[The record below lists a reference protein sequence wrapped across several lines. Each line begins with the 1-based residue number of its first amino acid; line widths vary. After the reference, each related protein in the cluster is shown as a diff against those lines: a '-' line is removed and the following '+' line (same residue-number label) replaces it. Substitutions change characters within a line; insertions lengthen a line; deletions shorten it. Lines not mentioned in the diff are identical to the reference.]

1 MAQIWMDISDIGKE
15 AFIHW
20 NGPHAARVD
29 SLGEATL
36 DRRFGTGR
44 WNFVTMANKADS
56 LVTKRIRKEEPYL
69 PFFC

>member
-20 NGPHAARVD
+20 NGPPVARAD

-36 DRRFGTGR
+36 NRMFGTGQ

-56 LVTKRIRKEEPYL
+56 LVTKRLRKEEPSL
-69 PFFC
+69 LFFC

>member
-1 MAQIWMDISDIGKE
+1 MYVYPVYLDSKAQIWMDISNIGKE

-36 DRRFGTGR
+36 DRRFGTG
-44 WNFVTMANKADS
+44 
-56 LVTKRIRKEEPYL
+56 
-69 PFFC
+69 